1 MRGLRTGVVCA
12 ALAFGLV
19 AAGAAG
25 AAPVKVAKTIAFES
39 GAAPEKVQG
48 ECQLQTRVPTFL
60 AEFAGANVELVDA
73 LPRSG
78 RVLEMTI
85 SNVHAPGGG
94 GFSGPKWM
102 TVKGTL
108 KENGKVIGTFTAKR
122 LTTGGAFGAFK
133 GNCALIGRCARAIG
147 KDVAEWL
154 QNPTKGAMLGDA

>member
-85 SNVHAPGGG
+85 SNVHAP
-94 GFSGPKWM
+94 SNRDLAIAP
-102 TVKGTL
+102 
-108 KENGKVIGTFTAKR
+108 TA
-122 LTTGGAFGAFK
+122 
-133 GNCALIGRCARAIG
+133 
-147 KDVAEWL
+147 
-154 QNPTKGAMLGDA
+154 DACEPR